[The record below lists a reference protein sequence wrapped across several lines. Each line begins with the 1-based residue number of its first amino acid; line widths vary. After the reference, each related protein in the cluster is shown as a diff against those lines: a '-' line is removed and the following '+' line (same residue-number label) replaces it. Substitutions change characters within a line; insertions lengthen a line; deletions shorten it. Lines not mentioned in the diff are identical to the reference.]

1 MNFTFF
7 SGGIVIAEDCQ
18 TEFGCIT
25 SLDFKPFES
34 NFATLLVR
42 ARKSHPTPNLG
53 HLIIKK
59 AFGHITENHL
69 ECLTTINLDLR
80 DDSQR
85 KSPKSHSGES
95 RYILSISAHRKNI
108 YQN

>member
-1 MNFTFF
+1 MISKKNQLKLIFF
-7 SGGIVIAEDCQ
+7 S
-18 TEFGCIT
+18 
-25 SLDFKPFES
+25 
-34 NFATLLVR
+34 
-42 ARKSHPTPNLG
+42 G

-80 DDSQR
+80 DDSQS

-95 RYILSISAHRKNI
+95 KYPKKLHDCYIHNFWHF
-108 YQN
+108 